1 MPGPQ
6 VRARPLLLATLTGVL
21 EGMCFAPTSLWF
33 LAFVAPAPLIVAAR
47 GATPGAAAL
56 YGWLAGT
63 FASALA
69 VTPWITAATLGY
81 FRQGPAGALLF
92 ATLVGQVFHA
102 LPTTAFAVGVQRLE
116 RLPVAIVRI
125 VAIASLWTALELLR
139 SRVLTGA
146 PWDLV
151 GHALWAHPLWL
162 QVADLGGVYAVSFGC
177 LTVAACLAEL
187 GRAPVA
193 ALTTGLAVLALWA
206 GYGAVRLAHE
216 HDDGT
221 TVRIALVQGAV
232 PNAWRANPGMVDAS
246 FAAYAEA
253 TRRVLGNA
261 PALVV
266 WPENAISFLLDPNE
280 RFAAAIAALLG
291 PGGPRLLV
299 GGPRVAQ
306 PEPGRAQFFNAAYL
320 LDPDGRVVAT
330 YDKRR
335 LVPFAEYAPLP
346 RLAALGW
353 RFAAPGDYTR
363 GSRATIFREP
373 APFGVLIC
381 FEAIYADLT
390 RDLVRGGAELLLNLS
405 NDAWFG
411 TGAGLE
417 QHFAITVLRAVEFRR
432 ALARATNTGVTA
444 LIGPS
449 GRVLKR
455 FPMER
460 RDGWVV
466 TVPRRTGLTPY
477 ALAGDAFA
485 AAAAGFAAGGLL
497 AARGRRPR

>member
-6 VRARPLLLATLTGVL
+6 VRARSLLLAALAGVL
-21 EGMCFAPTSLWF
+21 HGVCFAPLSLWF
-33 LAFVAPAPLIVAAR
+33 LAFIAPAPLIVAAR

-56 YGWLAGT
+56 YGWVAGT
-63 FASALA
+63 IASAIA
-69 VTPWITAATLGY
+69 VTPWITVATLGY
-81 FRQGPAGALLF
+81 FRQEPAGAILF

-102 LPTTAFAVGVQRLE
+102 LPTAAFALGVRRLE
-116 RLPVAIVRI
+116 RLPVAVVRI
-125 VAIASLWTALELLR
+125 VSVASLWTALELLR

-162 QVADLGGVYAVSFGC
+162 QVADTGGVYAVSFACLIVATC
-177 LTVAACLAEL
+177 LTEL
-187 GRAPVA
+187 RRAPLPAV
-193 ALTTGLAVLALWA
+193 TTGVGVLALWA
-206 GYGAVRLAHE
+206 GYGTMRLANE
-216 HDDGT
+216 RDDGAA
-221 TVRIALVQGAV
+221 VRIALVQGAV
-232 PNAWRANPGMVDAS
+232 PNAWRADPALADAS

-253 TRRVLGNA
+253 TRHVLGDA

-266 WPENAISFLLDPNE
+266 WSENAISFLLDPNV
-280 RFAAAIAALLG
+280 RFAAAIAALFP
-291 PGGPRLLV
+291 PGGPLLLV
-299 GGPRVAQ
+299 GGPRFAQ
-306 PEPGRAQFFNAAYL
+306 PEPGRAEFFNAAYL
-320 LDPDGRVVAT
+320 LNGDGTVVAT

-346 RLAALGW
+346 RIAALGW
-353 RFAAPGDYTR
+353 RFDAPGDYTP
-363 GSRATIFREP
+363 GHRATIFRQP

-381 FEAIYADLT
+381 FEAIYSDLA

-417 QHFAITVLRAVEFRR
+417 QHFAITVLRSVEFRR
-432 ALARATNTGVTA
+432 TLARATNTGITA

-449 GRVLKR
+449 GRVLRR

-460 RDGWVV
+460 RDGW
-466 TVPRRTGLTPY
+466 TVAAPRRTGLTLY
-477 ALAGDAFA
+477 ARAGDAFA
-485 AAAAGFAAGGLL
+485 ALAAGLAVSALFAAR
-497 AARGRRPR
+497 ARGPR